1 MPIQVLMPAL
11 SPTMTEGTLAKWL
24 KAEGDKIESG
34 DIIAEVET
42 DKATMEIEA
51 IDDGVVGK
59 ILIAEGT
66 EAIPINTPI
75 AVILEEGE
83 DASAMEG
90 LASPSNGVQAS
101 EPAAESDP
109 APAPTETPP
118 AAPVAAAPPPSA
130 ARKNGERI
138 FASPLA
144 RRMAEQAG
152 LDLAALSGSGPRG
165 RIVKRDIEAA
175 VAAGVS
181 APAATRAPV
190 VAPAPVSLPADAAV
204 TEVPNTNM
212 RKVIAKRL
220 SESKQT
226 VPHFYLTIDCEIDRL
241 LEMRKDLNGRSDAYR
256 ISVNDFVIR
265 AVALAL
271 RKVPAANAVW
281 TDAATLL
288 YNTVDVSVAVAVD
301 GGLITPVV
309 RNADTKGLA
318 AISAEMKDFAA
329 RAREGKLMPEEYQGG
344 GFSVSNLGMFGIRE
358 FSAIINPPQS
368 GILAIGA
375 GEQRPV
381 VKDGALAVAT
391 VMTCSLS
398 GDHRVIDGAVGAEFL
413 AAYKALI
420 EDPLTMLL

>member
-118 AAPVAAAPPPSA
+118 AAPAAAAPPPSA